1 MTHNINTTD
10 ISKPPYPRLGE
21 IYRAITLALDTK
33 AKNRDIDRLA
43 REGDYDWS
51 LLPTLSEEL
60 ITIPLRKYID
70 QDFSSLVEEHINRL
84 HSSYINLISTVPIDG
99 LNRQEALPIL
109 IKSYF
114 SYHAA
119 GLLLN
124 IKDKFGG
131 PNLMEFLDVNRNPIE
146 VVITWSGNSN
156 EKLSKIA
163 FPGTTGEDKSN
174 RESIDRWSK
183 GIHLPDLIS
192 IRLFIEALSK
202 NNPSLISGVGT
213 NLKRWLIIARAIAWF
228 ETISPIAIR
237 ELMNSHIQSGDHGID
252 VGTLLSNKLH
262 ESGRKLSMLKMPA
275 LLLYE
280 ELKRT
285 AEKDIGA
292 MKSTRNDLN
301 KLEHLI
307 NIHDSEKITQ
317 FHLDWLN
324 GRWFVL
330 SGNFDNALLFT
341 KQAVHLASYRAGAAQ
356 KQIFQEALVIA
367 GQLGDKPF
375 LKQLKHRAIAFG
387 LFIKPSSNNVIED
400 WEIEQLRQNFQ
411 QVFPKKAYFPEIQ
424 SEISIY
430 NTLPFLV
437 ADIVEM
443 QSRKADLRKPDRIV
457 TIRYLDEQI
466 RRQPQLMLFTSLG
479 RFNEVKKLLDCN
491 ANVNQ
496 LDSSGASALLFAMQ
510 YAYQTGDQKVLN
522 LLLQYKHTPE
532 TLNSITERKQLSPL
546 ICAIEYGEP
555 DVVEQLLK
563 MGASADGRGNIVN
576 QTPLYICIENI
587 GAIRNPQNI
596 LLQMRNKIFG
606 NPDLV
611 QREVLRR
618 YNVNLAG
625 VFGDSKTINNISE
638 NHEYK
643 EILDKLVTAMV
654 IERCEHHS
662 ESKLISIAKLLLKYK
677 ANPNATHDYP
687 EKGRTPLMLAA
698 ESNSREAFDLLLKNG
713 GNPYQQDLNGLNSI
727 KIAYGFKSRDV
738 INLLYSEGIT

>member
-317 FHLDWLN
+317 FHLD
-324 GRWFVL
+324 
-330 SGNFDNALLFT
+330 
-341 KQAVHLASYRAGAAQ
+341 
-356 KQIFQEALVIA
+356 
-367 GQLGDKPF
+367 
-375 LKQLKHRAIAFG
+375 
-387 LFIKPSSNNVIED
+387 
-400 WEIEQLRQNFQ
+400 
-411 QVFPKKAYFPEIQ
+411 
-424 SEISIY
+424 
-430 NTLPFLV
+430 
-437 ADIVEM
+437 
-443 QSRKADLRKPDRIV
+443 
-457 TIRYLDEQI
+457 
-466 RRQPQLMLFTSLG
+466 
-479 RFNEVKKLLDCN
+479 
-491 ANVNQ
+491 
-496 LDSSGASALLFAMQ
+496 
-510 YAYQTGDQKVLN
+510 
-522 LLLQYKHTPE
+522 
-532 TLNSITERKQLSPL
+532 
-546 ICAIEYGEP
+546 
-555 DVVEQLLK
+555 
-563 MGASADGRGNIVN
+563 
-576 QTPLYICIENI
+576 
-587 GAIRNPQNI
+587 
-596 LLQMRNKIFG
+596 
-606 NPDLV
+606 
-611 QREVLRR
+611 
-618 YNVNLAG
+618 
-625 VFGDSKTINNISE
+625 
-638 NHEYK
+638 
-643 EILDKLVTAMV
+643 
-654 IERCEHHS
+654 
-662 ESKLISIAKLLLKYK
+662 
-677 ANPNATHDYP
+677 
-687 EKGRTPLMLAA
+687 
-698 ESNSREAFDLLLKNG
+698 
-713 GNPYQQDLNGLNSI
+713 
-727 KIAYGFKSRDV
+727 
-738 INLLYSEGIT
+738 